1 MIYKSINIG
10 TKDTPNYLSAVLL
23 EPEDIPE
30 GESYNYIRDK
40 YKPGWYDFTA
50 DLYNNVIAPFREFK
64 DINRHLSLRTF
75 NPATNTTTPFY
86 PENQHKP
93 MALCAT
99 RLQLFNTIASQLR
112 EACIKLSGN
121 LRELKNQ
128 NNERFYL
135 RWTQDQKFHQIS
147 ETRLKEILTAIEQ
160 SDTQENTAKSNSDDE
175 AISRVSK
182 RKSRHW
188 LLSTSKTLSHF
199 KIKGYCGKDFSYDRR
214 WNKSPTQKSIYR
226 LYTRVYHDVII
237 PNALIA
243 KSAGKRVEFSD
254 VSAAIVFVMKNK
266 NRAEAWKKLIGET
279 TANDWLIKNAKQ
291 NFEFY
296 AYDKLRDSDKLLPE
310 KDRWTLEKYLEKT
323 QAGKFTEENKLLRL
337 TYSPKVKLLIDEFL
351 KKREIG
357 SWSYAQIMD
366 EYHVA
371 KATVAKFFALLKE
384 RRKAWSDWDLA
395 TFSIEG

>member
-10 TKDTPNYLSAVLL
+10 TKDEPNYLSAVLL
-23 EPEDIPE
+23 EPKDIPE
-30 GESYNYIRDK
+30 GESFNYIRDK
-40 YKPGWYDFTA
+40 YKPGWYSFSTDY
-50 DLYNNVIAPFREFK
+50 YNNVIVPFGGFK
-64 DINRHLSLRTF
+64 DINRHLSLRTY
-75 NPATNTTTPFY
+75 NQETKTTTPYY
-86 PENQHKP
+86 PDSQRMP
-93 MALCAT
+93 MALCAK
-99 RLQLFNTIASQLR
+99 RLELFNAIASQLR

-147 ETRLKEILTAIEQ
+147 ETRLKEILTAIEL

-199 KIKGYCGKDFSYDRR
+199 KIKGYCGKDYSYDRR

-323 QAGKFTEENKLLRL
+323 QAGKFTEKNKQLRW

-366 EYHVA
+366 KYHVA

>member
-1 MIYKSINIG
+1 MIYKSTNIG
-10 TKDTPNYLSAVLL
+10 TKDAPSYLSAVLL

-30 GESYNYIRDK
+30 GESYDYIREK
-40 YKPGWYDFTA
+40 YKPGWYSFSA
-50 DLYNNVIAPFREFK
+50 DLYNNVIVPFGEYEA
-64 DINRHLSLRTF
+64 INRHLSLRTY
-75 NPATNTTTPFY
+75 NQETKTLTPFY

-93 MALCAT
+93 MSKCAM
-99 RLQLFNTIASQLR
+99 RLQVFNTIASQLR
-112 EACIKLSGN
+112 EACIKYSGN

-135 RWTQDQKFHQIS
+135 RWTQDQKFHQIP
-147 ETRLKEILTAIEQ
+147 ETLLKEILAAIEQ
-160 SDTQENTAKSNSDDE
+160 PNTPENTAKPNSEDE
-175 AISRVSK
+175 TISKVDK
-182 RKSRHW
+182 RRSRHW

-214 WNKSPTQKSIYR
+214 WNKSPTQKSIFR
-226 LYTRVYHDVII
+226 LYTRVFHDVII

-254 VSAAIVFVMKNK
+254 VSAAIVFVMKTK
-266 NRAEAWKKLIGET
+266 KRAEAWKKLIGEA
-279 TANDWLIKNAKQ
+279 TANDWLVKNAKQ

-296 AYDKLRDSDKLLPE
+296 AHDKLRDSDKLLPE

-323 QAGKFTEENKLLRL
+323 LAGKFTEENKQLRW
-337 TYSPKVKLLIDEFL
+337 TYSPKVKLLIDEFM

-357 SWSYAQIMD
+357 SWSYKQIMD
-366 EYHVA
+366 EYHIA
-371 KATVAKFFALLKE
+371 KATIAKFFALLKE

-395 TFSIEG
+395 TFF